1 MVALRIALLA
11 VTALAA
17 QVELEKRISVP
28 SVDLTSNSTR
38 VPKAIITSKN
48 GANVT
53 ISGLALPGYD
63 AYLGIPFAEPRKL
76 PSRSTANISNR
87 RASFHGPCT

>member
-1 MVALRIALLA
+1 MFALRIALLTVA
-11 VTALAA
+11 ALAS

-28 SVDLTSNSTR
+28 SIDLTSNSTH
-38 VPKAIITSKN
+38 VPKAIIAAKEGT
-48 GANVT
+48 NVT

-76 PSRSTANISNR
+76 V
-87 RASFHGPCT
+87 